1 METVIRIVILYTVI
15 IAGLRILGKR
25 EFGQLSPAELVTL
38 LIVPEIVSPALVRD
52 DPSLTNAIVGTTT
65 LFSLVFLVSLLMHH
79 VRPLEKVISSSPTLL
94 VSDGRFLAENMNK
107 ERISP
112 DEIYTEMRKVGL
124 HELAQVRWVVLESD
138 GKLSVIPRE
147 GAGRHAN
154 VETASSV
161 GGG

>member
-1 METVIRIVILYTVI
+1 METVVRIVIIYAVV
-15 IAGLRILGKR
+15 IAGLRVLGKR

-94 VSDGRFLAENMNK
+94 VRDGQFLAENMNK

-112 DEIYTEMRKVGL
+112 EEIFTEMRKVGL
-124 HELAQVRWVVLESD
+124 YELAQVRWVVLESD
-138 GKLSVIPRE
+138 GKMAVIPNIEQR
-147 GAGRHAN
+147 RHPN
-154 VETASSV
+154 VETMGDV
-161 GGG
+161 GGT

>member
-65 LFSLVFLVSLLMHH
+65 LFSLVFVVSLLMHH
-79 VRPLEKVISSSPTLL
+79 VRPLETAISSSPTLL

-112 DEIYTEMRKVGL
+112 DEIFTEMRKVGL
-124 HELAQVRWVVLESD
+124 YELAQVRWVVLETD

-147 GAGRHAN
+147 GAGGHASG
-154 VETASSV
+154 ESSSSV

>member
-65 LFSLVFLVSLLMHH
+65 LFSLVFVVSLLMHH
-79 VRPLEKVISSSPTLL
+79 VRPLETAISSSPTLL

-112 DEIYTEMRKVGL
+112 DEIFTEMRKVGL
-124 HELAQVRWVVLESD
+124 YELAQVRWVVLETD

-147 GAGRHAN
+147 GAGRHASG
-154 VETASSV
+154 ESSSSV

>member
-1 METVIRIVILYTVI
+1 METVIRIVIIYGVV
-15 IAGLRILGKR
+15 IAGLRVLGKR

-38 LIVPEIVSPALVRD
+38 LIIPEIVSPALVRD
-52 DPSLTNAIVGTTT
+52 DPSLTNAIVGTAT

-94 VSDGRFLAENMNK
+94 VRDGQFLAENMNK

-124 HELAQVRWVVLESD
+124 YELSQVRWVVLESD
-138 GKLSVIPRE
+138 GKMAVIPTVEQR
-147 GAGRHAN
+147 RHPN
-154 VETASSV
+154 VDTMDDV
-161 GGG
+161 GGT

>member
-15 IAGLRILGKR
+15 ITGLRILGKR

-38 LIVPEIVSPALVRD
+38 LIIPEIVSPALVRE

-65 LFSLVFLVSLLMHH
+65 LFSLVFVVSLLMHH
-79 VRPLEKVISSSPTLL
+79 VRPLEKVVSSSPTLL

-107 ERISP
+107 ERVSP
-112 DEIYTEMRKVGL
+112 EEIYTEIRKVGL

-138 GKLSVIPRE
+138 GTMSVIPKP
-147 GAGRHAN
+147 GVDRHMHA
-154 VETASSV
+154 ESSSSV